1 MAFAERRTKRSKDP
15 LVALHY
21 HLTSVKTRE
30 ALEAVVV
37 ADASGVLVAGA
48 GSWSMCE
55 ELAAYA
61 PFLAGTME
69 PPASREFEALQ
80 RSSRAITFRLGSSD
94 VHVCVRGTAH
104 TAIDEVRLGVQR
116 ILGEVQPEAA

>member
-1 MAFAERRTKRSKDP
+1 MALAERRTKRSQDP

-21 HLTSVKTRE
+21 HLSSAKARE
-30 ALEAVVV
+30 ALDAVVV

-61 PFLAGTME
+61 PFLAGAE
-69 PPASREFEALQ
+69 DPPPSDSFNALRRCAQ
-80 RSSRAITFRLGSSD
+80 VMTFRLGSSE
-94 VHVCVRGTAH
+94 VHVCLRGEKNSARAQMNDVR
-104 TAIDEVRLGVQR
+104 DGVER
-116 ILGEVQPEAA
+116 ILRAA